1 MSDVV
6 KRINTEIQR
15 AEAHRDALCA
25 AIEAARAVHATVEA
39 ALAAARAEGY
49 AAGQEDMRERSEDA
63 VMAGWPEGVDGCEA
77 VCDAIRALPIT
88 PMPEQEAENG

>member
-25 AIEAARAVHATVEA
+25 AIEAARAVIA

-49 AAGQEDMRERSEDA
+49 AAGQEDMRDRSEDA